1 MDDKV
6 FASVRMTDEIKS
18 DRMFSAVPVT
28 NTVSQ
33 QRTRRRK
40 TPLMRALPSAFVV
53 VVGAAAVYFG
63 VSGS

>member
-6 FASVRMTDEIKS
+6 FASARMTDEIKS
-18 DRMFSAVPVT
+18 GRMFGAVLVT

-53 VVGAAAVYFG
+53 AVGAAAVYFG
-63 VSGS
+63 LSGS